1 MIPAGIVLGS
11 PWCRL
16 PLFRSTL
23 YVVLVYPD
31 FTTVTVFFD
40 AIRRSSLYIDFTTVT
55 VFFDAI
61 RRSSLFRLHNSDSLL
76 T

>member
-1 MIPAGIVLGS
+1 M
-11 PWCRL
+11 
-16 PLFRSTL
+16 L

-40 AIRRSSLYIDFTTVT
+40 AIRRSSSYIDFTTVT